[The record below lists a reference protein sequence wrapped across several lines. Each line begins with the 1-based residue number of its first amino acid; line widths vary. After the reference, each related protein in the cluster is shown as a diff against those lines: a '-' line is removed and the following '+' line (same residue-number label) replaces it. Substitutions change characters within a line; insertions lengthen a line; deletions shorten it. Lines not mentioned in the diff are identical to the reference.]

1 MIQAELRIAAGNR
14 LGSSIPLPQG
24 KFLVGREE
32 DCHLRPN
39 SDLVSRHHCVFTVDD
54 FSVRLRDLGST
65 NGTFVNGER
74 LKGAVMLKQGDRVL
88 IGKLD
93 FEVIMKEAA
102 AAPPSPGVDTVMIAG
117 SPEASS
123 VSTQFSMPVVNLT
136 KTIDDSNFVNPA
148 ALAVPASPAPAPPAP
163 VPVAEVVPASADTQ
177 MLTQQGMMQPGMM
190 PPGYGMPVGYPQQ
203 PYMQNPY
210 GYPGYPQQMPM
221 GGYYGQ
227 PMGYPQMPPQMMP
240 PGYGM
245 PQQGM
250 MMPQQPMPEAPPEA
264 PAAPSASSLGVKLP
278 DPATSGAKDPPPA
291 APAAAPASVAGS
303 PVVHIPTAAADII
316 KQYQTRR

>member
-1 MIQAELRIAAGNR
+1 MIQAELRIAAGKQQGN
-14 LGSSIPLPQG
+14 SISLPQG

-74 LKGAVMLKQGDRVL
+74 LKGAVILKPGDRVL

-93 FEVIMKEAA
+93 FEVVIQEGAA
-102 AAPPSPGVDTVMIAG
+102 AAPGTSSVDTVMIAG
-117 SPEASS
+117 SPEAASA
-123 VSTQFSMPVVNLT
+123 STQFAMPVVDLMG
-136 KTIDDSNFVNPA
+136 A
-148 ALAVPASPAPAPPAP
+148 APQPQASQPQASQTVSLEAPVTLPPATP
-163 VPVAEVVPASADTQ
+163 TADTQ
-177 MLTQQGMMQPGMM
+177 MMPMQQPGMM

-203 PYMQNPY
+203 QYMPQY
-210 GYPGYPQQMPM
+210 GYPQYPQQMPQMPM

-227 PMGYPQMPPQMMP
+227 PMGYPQMPMQMPMGQMMP

-245 PQQGM
+245 PQQPMAAPEPEPVAAAGGKV
-250 MMPQQPMPEAPPEA
+250 MPE
-264 PAAPSASSLGVKLP
+264 VRLP
-278 DPATSGAKDPPPA
+278 DPATSGAKEPPA
-291 APAAAPASVAGS
+291 PAPQPAAVAGAPA
-303 PVVHIPTAAADII
+303 VHIPSAAADII

>member
-74 LKGAVMLKQGDRVL
+74 LKGAVMLRQGDRVL

-93 FEVIMKEAA
+93 FEVIMKEAV

-136 KTIDDSNFVNPA
+136 KTIDESGFVNPA
-148 ALAVPASPAPAPPAP
+148 AAAVPMSPSAAAPAT
-163 VPVAEVVPASADTQ
+163 VPTAEVVPANADTQ

-227 PMGYPQMPPQMMP
+227 PMGYPQMQPQMMP

-250 MMPQQPMPEAPPEA
+250 MMPQQPVPEATPET
-264 PAAPSASSLGVKLP
+264 PAASSASSLGVKLP

>member
-1 MIQAELRIAAGNR
+1 MIQAELRIAAGNKQ
-14 LGSSIPLPQG
+14 GNSIPLPQG

-54 FSVRLRDLGST
+54 FSIRLRDLGST

-74 LKGAVMLKQGDRVL
+74 LKGAVNLKAGDRVL

-93 FEVIMKEAA
+93 LEVMIQEASDVV
-102 AAPPSPGVDTVMIAG
+102 PSASSVETVMIAG

-123 VSTQFSMPVVNLT
+123 ASTQFAMPVLDLT
-136 KTIDDSNFVNPA
+136 TMIQAP
-148 ALAVPASPAPAPPAP
+148 ALAPTLSPEAPAYAAAP
-163 VPVAEVVPASADTQ
+163 SMVPASAETQ
-177 MLTQQGMMQPGMM
+177 MMPQQAGMM

-203 PYMQNPY
+203 QPYMQQNPY
-210 GYPGYPQQMPM
+210 GYPGYPPQMQMPQMPM

-227 PMGYPQMPPQMMP
+227 PMGYPQMQMPMGQMMP
-240 PGYGM
+240 QGYGM

-250 MMPQQPMPEAPPEA
+250 MPQQMPVEEA
-264 PAAPSASSLGVKLP
+264 PAAPSPTSSGLDVKLP
-278 DPATSGAKDPPPA
+278 DPTTSGAKEPAPP
-291 APAAAPASVAGS
+291 APAAAAVPGAAPAI
-303 PVVHIPTAAADII
+303 HIPTAAADII
-316 KQYQTRR
+316 KQYQNRR

>member
-1 MIQAELRIAAGNR
+1 MIQAELRIAAGKQQGN
-14 LGSSIPLPQG
+14 SISLPQG

-74 LKGAVMLKQGDRVL
+74 LKGAVILKPGDRVL

-93 FEVIMKEAA
+93 FEVVIQEGAA
-102 AAPPSPGVDTVMIAG
+102 ATPGTSSIDTVMIAG
-117 SPEASS
+117 SPEAASA
-123 VSTQFSMPVVNLT
+123 STQFAMPVVDLT
-136 KTIDDSNFVNPA
+136 GGAPLPSPSQTVSMEAPV
-148 ALAVPASPAPAPPAP
+148 AVPPAPAPA
-163 VPVAEVVPASADTQ
+163 ADTQ
-177 MLTQQGMMQPGMM
+177 MMPMQQPGMM

-203 PYMQNPY
+203 QYMPQY
-210 GYPGYPQQMPM
+210 GYPQYPQQMPM
-221 GGYYGQ
+221 GGFYGQ
-227 PMGYPQMPPQMMP
+227 PMGYPQMPMQMPMGQMMP

-245 PQQGM
+245 PQQ
-250 MMPQQPMPEAPPEA
+250 PMAAPEPE
-264 PAAPSASSLGVKLP
+264 PAAAGGKILPEVRLP
-278 DPATSGAKDPPPA
+278 DPATSGAKEPPPPA
-291 APAAAPASVAGS
+291 PQPAAVAGAPA
-303 PVVHIPTAAADII
+303 VHIPSAAADII

>member
-14 LGSSIPLPQG
+14 QGSSITLPQG

-65 NGTFVNGER
+65 NGTFVNGDR
-74 LKGAVMLKQGDRVL
+74 LKGAVMLKKGDRVV

-93 FEVIMKEAA
+93 FEVMIQETVAS
-102 AAPPSPGVDTVMIAG
+102 PPASGIDTVMIAG
-117 SPEASS
+117 SPEAASA
-123 VSTQFSMPVVNLT
+123 STQFSMPVVNLT
-136 KTIDDSNFVNPA
+136 KTVEHSGFINSSEEM
-148 ALAVPASPAPAPPAP
+148 AVPASQS
-163 VPVAEVVPASADTQ
+163 VPTPETVLASADTQ
-177 MLTQQGMMQPGMM
+177 MLAQQGMMQPGMM
-190 PPGYGMPVGYPQQ
+190 PPGYGVPVGYPQQ

-210 GYPGYPQQMPM
+210 GYPSYPQQMPM

-227 PMGYPQMPPQMMP
+227 PMGYPQMPQQMMP
-240 PGYGM
+240 TGYGM

-250 MMPQQPMPEAPPEA
+250 MMPQQQMPEAQPETS
-264 PAAPSASSLGVKLP
+264 AAPSAASLGVKLP

-291 APAAAPASVAGS
+291 APAAGPSTVAGS
-303 PVVHIPTAAADII
+303 AVVHIPTAAADII

>member
-74 LKGAVMLKQGDRVL
+74 LKGAVMLRQGDRVL

-93 FEVIMKEAA
+93 FEVIMKEAV

-136 KTIDDSNFVNPA
+136 KTIDESGFVNPA
-148 ALAVPASPAPAPPAP
+148 AMEMPVSPPSAVQAP
-163 VPVAEVVPASADTQ
+163 VPAAEVVPASADTQ

-210 GYPGYPQQMPM
+210 GYPGYPPQMPM

-227 PMGYPQMPPQMMP
+227 PMGYPQMPQQMMP

-245 PQQGM
+245 PQQGG

-264 PAAPSASSLGVKLP
+264 PAAPSSSSLGVKLP
-278 DPATSGAKDPPPA
+278 DPATSGAKEPPPA
-291 APAAAPASVAGS
+291 APAAAPATVAGS

>member
-1 MIQAELRIAAGNR
+1 MIQAELRIAAGNKQ
-14 LGSSIPLPQG
+14 GSSISLPQG

-74 LKGAVMLKQGDRVL
+74 LKGAVILKPGDRVL

-93 FEVIMKEAA
+93 FEVMIQAA
-102 AAPPSPGVDTVMIAG
+102 TSAALPAQSSVETVMIAG
-117 SPEASS
+117 TPEAASS
-123 VSTQFSMPVVNLT
+123 STQFAMPVLDLT
-136 KTIDDSNFVNPA
+136 SAMPVAPA
-148 ALAVPASPAPAPPAP
+148 AAVPAQEMPAL
-163 VPVAEVVPASADTQ
+163 VAASADTQ
-177 MLTQQGMMQPGMM
+177 MIPQQQPGMM

-203 PYMQNPY
+203 QQFMQNPY
-210 GYPGYPQQMPM
+210 GYPGYPPQMQMPQMPM

-227 PMGYPQMPPQMMP
+227 PMGYPQMPMGQMMP

-245 PQQGM
+245 PQQQM
-250 MMPQQPMPEAPPEA
+250 MTQQPMMTEEA
-264 PAAPSASSLGVKLP
+264 PAASSGGGMDVKLP
-278 DPATSGAKDPPPA
+278 DPASTGAKAPPPPA
-291 APAAAPASVAGS
+291 PPAPLADGATPAI
-303 PVVHIPTAAADII
+303 HIPTAAADII
-316 KQYQTRR
+316 KKYQSRR

>member
-1 MIQAELRIAAGNR
+1 MIQAELQIAAGNR
-14 LGSSIPLPQG
+14 QGSSIPLPQG

-74 LKGAVMLKQGDRVL
+74 LKGAVMLKQGDRVV

-93 FEVIMKEAA
+93 FVVVLKANVST
-102 AAPPSPGVDTVMIAG
+102 PPASGIDTVMIAG
-117 SPEASS
+117 SPEAASA
-123 VSTQFSMPVVNLT
+123 STQFSMPVVNLT
-136 KTIDDSNFVNPA
+136 KTIEQSGFINSEEQA
-148 ALAVPASPAPAPPAP
+148 APATQQAP
-163 VPVAEVVPASADTQ
+163 SPEMVPASADTQ
-177 MLTQQGMMQPGMM
+177 MLPQQGMMQPGMM

-210 GYPGYPQQMPM
+210 GYPNYPQQMPM

-227 PMGYPQMPPQMMP
+227 PMGYPQMPQQMMP

-250 MMPQQPMPEAPPEA
+250 MMPQQQMPEAPPET
-264 PAAPSASSLGVKLP
+264 PAASAASALGVKLP
-278 DPATSGAKDPPPA
+278 DPATSGAKEPPPA
-291 APAAAPASVAGS
+291 APASAPSTVAGS

>member
-1 MIQAELRIAAGNR
+1 MIQAELRIATGKQQ
-14 LGSSIPLPQG
+14 GSSIPLPQG

-74 LKGAVMLKQGDRVL
+74 LKGAVILKPGDRVL

-93 FEVIMKEAA
+93 FEVQIREGATAA
-102 AAPPSPGVDTVMIAG
+102 VSPSSIDTVMIAG
-117 SPEASS
+117 SAEAASA
-123 VSTQFSMPVVNLT
+123 STQFAMPVVDVQGNL
-136 KTIDDSNFVNPA
+136 VG
-148 ALAVPASPAPAPPAP
+148 SPPGPVIAPPSAP
-163 VPVAEVVPASADTQ
+163 VADASQITPAVSPSADTQ
-177 MLTQQGMMQPGMM
+177 MMSQQPGMM

-203 PYMQNPY
+203 PYMQAPY
-210 GYPGYPQQMPM
+210 GYPGYPPQMPM

-227 PMGYPQMPPQMMP
+227 PMGYPQMPMGQMMP

-245 PQQGM
+245 
-250 MMPQQPMPEAPPEA
+250 QQPMAMPQEAE
-264 PAAPSASSLGVKLP
+264 
-278 DPATSGAKDPPPA
+278 A
-291 APAAAPASVAGS
+291 APAASSGTPEIRLPDPTMTGAKEPPPPAPQPAAVAGAPA
-303 PVVHIPTAAADII
+303 VHIPTAAADII
-316 KQYQTRR
+316 KQYMNRR

>member
-1 MIQAELRIAAGNR
+1 MIQAELRIAAGNKQ
-14 LGSSIPLPQG
+14 GNSISLPQG

-39 SDLVSRHHCVFTVDD
+39 SDLVSRHHCVFTVDE

-65 NGTFVNGER
+65 NGTFVNGQR
-74 LKGAVMLKQGDRVL
+74 LVGAVNLKPGDRVL

-93 FEVIMKEAA
+93 FEVLIQEATSAIPAVTPA
-102 AAPPSPGVDTVMIAG
+102 AEVETVMIAG
-117 SPEASS
+117 SPEAASA
-123 VSTQFSMPVVNLT
+123 STQFAMPVLDLT
-136 KTIDDSNFVNPA
+136 GEVPSTSTVSFPA
-148 ALAVPASPAPAPPAP
+148 AATP
-163 VPVAEVVPASADTQ
+163 VPPTADTQ
-177 MLTQQGMMQPGMM
+177 LLNQQPGMM

-203 PYMQNPY
+203 QPYMQQNPY
-210 GYPGYPQQMPM
+210 GYPGYPQQMPQMQMPQMPM

-227 PMGYPQMPPQMMP
+227 PMYPQMQMPQMMP

-250 MMPQQPMPEAPPEA
+250 MPQQMMPVEEPAPAPPTG
-264 PAAPSASSLGVKLP
+264 SSLEVKLP
-278 DPATSGAKDPPPA
+278 EPSSTGAKAPPPPVAPVPGVPGA
-291 APAAAPASVAGS
+291 APVL
-303 PVVHIPTAAADII
+303 HIPTAAADII

>member
-1 MIQAELRIAAGNR
+1 MIQAELRIATGNKQ
-14 LGSSIPLPQG
+14 GSSIPLPQG

-74 LKGAVMLKQGDRVL
+74 LKGAVNLKAGDRVL

-93 FEVIMKEAA
+93 FEVMLQEGSSVLPQSA
-102 AAPPSPGVDTVMIAG
+102 SGVETVMIAG

-123 VSTQFSMPVVNLT
+123 TSTQFAMPVLDLSAT
-136 KTIDDSNFVNPA
+136 MPLS
-148 ALAVPASPAPAPPAP
+148 ASTTPVTESAPAP
-163 VPVAEVVPASADTQ
+163 VMVPAGAETQ
-177 MLTQQGMMQPGMM
+177 MMPPAGMM

-203 PYMQNPY
+203 PYPQQQPYMQNPY
-210 GYPGYPQQMPM
+210 GYPGYPPQMQMPQMQMPM

-227 PMGYPQMPPQMMP
+227 PMGYPQMQMPMGQMMP

-245 PQQGM
+245 PQQR
-250 MMPQQPMPEAPPEA
+250 MPQQFPVDESSDSSPP
-264 PAAPSASSLGVKLP
+264 ASGSGLDVKLP
-278 DPATSGAKDPPPA
+278 EPSATGAKEPAPPA
-291 APAAAPASVAGS
+291 APAAAVPGAAPA
-303 PVVHIPTAAADII
+303 VHIPTAAADII
-316 KQYQTRR
+316 KQYQNRR

>member
-93 FEVIMKEAA
+93 FEVVMKEAV

-117 SPEASS
+117 SPDSAS

-136 KTIDDSNFVNPA
+136 KTIDDSGFVNPA
-148 ALAVPASPAPAPPAP
+148 EAAGQAPPAPAPVAEP
-163 VPVAEVVPASADTQ
+163 VPVPSSADTQ

-210 GYPGYPQQMPM
+210 GYPSYPQQMPM

-227 PMGYPQMPPQMMP
+227 PMGYPQMPQQMMP

-245 PQQGM
+245 PQPGM
-250 MMPQQPMPEAPPEA
+250 MMPQQPMPEAAPEA

-278 DPATSGAKDPPPA
+278 DPATSGAKEPPPA
-291 APAAAPASVAGS
+291 APAAAPSSVAGS

>member
-1 MIQAELRIAAGNR
+1 MIQAELRIAAGNKQ
-14 LGSSIPLPQG
+14 GNSIPLPQG
-24 KFLVGREE
+24 KFIVGREE
-32 DCHLRPN
+32 DCHLRSN

-74 LKGAVMLKQGDRVL
+74 LKGAVNLKAGDRVL

-93 FEVIMKEAA
+93 LEVMIQEASSET
-102 AAPPSPGVDTVMIAG
+102 PSVSSVETVMIAG

-123 VSTQFSMPVVNLT
+123 ASTQYAMPVLDLT
-136 KTIDDSNFVNPA
+136 TMNPA
-148 ALAVPASPAPAPPAP
+148 SAPPAP
-163 VPVAEVVPASADTQ
+163 EAPIYAAAPAMVPSATDPQ
-177 MLTQQGMMQPGMM
+177 QPGMM
-190 PPGYGMPVGYPQQ
+190 PPGYGMPVGNPQQQ
-203 PYMQNPY
+203 PYMQQNPY
-210 GYPGYPQQMPM
+210 GYPGYPPQMPM

-227 PMGYPQMPPQMMP
+227 PMGYPQMQMPMGQMMP

-250 MMPQQPMPEAPPEA
+250 MPQQMPLEEA
-264 PAAPSASSLGVKLP
+264 PAAPPSSGSGLEVKLP
-278 DPATSGAKDPPPA
+278 DPTTSGAKEPAPPA
-291 APAAAPASVAGS
+291 AAATAVPGAAV
-303 PVVHIPTAAADII
+303 PIHIPTAAADII

>member
-1 MIQAELRIAAGNR
+1 MIQAELRIAAGNKQ
-14 LGSSIPLPQG
+14 GSSISLPQG

-93 FEVIMKEAA
+93 FEVILQEDRSTMPA
-102 AAPPSPGVDTVMIAG
+102 SGVETVMIAG

-123 VSTQFSMPVVNLT
+123 ASTQFSMPVLNLS
-136 KTIDDSNFVNPA
+136 KTIDQGEFVDVA
-148 ALAVPASPAPAPPAP
+148 AGSLGPETPSAPEMVPAS
-163 VPVAEVVPASADTQ
+163 SDTQ
-177 MLTQQGMMQPGMM
+177 YMPQQPGMMPPGAM
-190 PPGYGMPVGYPQQ
+190 PPGYGMPVGYPQQQQ

-210 GYPGYPQQMPM
+210 GYPGYPQQMPQMPM

-227 PMGYPQMPPQMMP
+227 PMGYPQMQMPQQMMP

-245 PQQGM
+245 PQSGM
-250 MMPQQPMPEAPPEA
+250 MMPQQMMPEAAPEA
-264 PAAPSASSLGVKLP
+264 RATPASNSVDVRLP
-278 DPATSGAKDPPPA
+278 DPATSGAKAPPPPA
-291 APAAAPASVAGS
+291 AAPPAVEGAPPA
-303 PVVHIPTAAADII
+303 VHIPTAAADII

>member
-1 MIQAELRIAAGNR
+1 MIQAELRIAAGNKQ
-14 LGSSIPLPQG
+14 GSSIALPQG

-74 LKGAVMLKQGDRVL
+74 LKGAVVLKQGDRVL

-93 FEVIMKEAA
+93 FEVLLQEGSSTLPA
-102 AAPPSPGVDTVMIAG
+102 SSVETVMIAG
-117 SPEASS
+117 SQEAASA
-123 VSTQFSMPVVNLT
+123 STQFAMPVLNLNST
-136 KTIDDSNFVNPA
+136 VSQSEFLGAEAAIPEAAVTLPA
-148 ALAVPASPAPAPPAP
+148 PEMVPAG
-163 VPVAEVVPASADTQ
+163 ADTQ
-177 MLTQQGMMQPGMM
+177 MMPQQSGML

-203 PYMQNPY
+203 QPFMQNPY
-210 GYPGYPQQMPM
+210 GYPGYPPQMPQM
-221 GGYYGQ
+221 QMPYYGQ
-227 PMGYPQMPPQMMP
+227 PMGYPQMQMPQQMMP

-250 MMPQQPMPEAPPEA
+250 MPQQMQPEPTPEA
-264 PAAPSASSLGVKLP
+264 PAPASGGLGVKLP
-278 DPATSGAKDPPPA
+278 DPATSGAKAPPPPPA
-291 APAAAPASVAGS
+291 AAAAVPGAAPA
-303 PVVHIPTAAADII
+303 VHIPTAAADII

>member
-1 MIQAELRIAAGNR
+1 MIQAELRIAAGNKQ
-14 LGSSIPLPQG
+14 GSTIPLPQG
-24 KFLVGREE
+24 KFLIGREE

-74 LKGAVMLKQGDRVL
+74 LKGAVMLKAGDRVV

-93 FEVIMKEAA
+93 VEVVLREASSP
-102 AAPPSPGVDTVMIAG
+102 APQGSVETVMIAG
-117 SPEASS
+117 SPESS
-123 VSTQFSMPVVNLT
+123 SASTQFAMPVVNLPGQT
-136 KTIDDSNFVNPA
+136 PVDATTSE
-148 ALAVPASPAPAPPAP
+148 PPIYP
-163 VPVAEVVPASADTQ
+163 TVSLNETQ
-177 MLTQQGMMQPGMM
+177 PMYPPPGGGMLQAPGM
-190 PPGYGMPVGYPQQ
+190 PPVNYGMPMGYPQQQ

-210 GYPGYPQQMPM
+210 GYPGYPPAQMPM

-227 PMGYPQMPPQMMP
+227 PMGYPQAPMGQMLP

-245 PQQGM
+245 PQP
-250 MMPQQPMPEAPPEA
+250 MMPMAPPELV
-264 PAAPSASSLGVKLP
+264 PSDATADKDALGVRLP
-278 DPATSGAKDPPPA
+278 DPSTTGAKESAP
-291 APAAAPASVAGS
+291 PAAAPAAVAGA

>member
-14 LGSSIPLPQG
+14 QGSSIPLPQG

-93 FEVIMKEAA
+93 FEVLLKEAV
-102 AAPPSPGVDTVMIAG
+102 AAPPASGVDTVMIAG
-117 SPEASS
+117 SPEAASA
-123 VSTQFSMPVVNLT
+123 STQFSMPVVNLT
-136 KTIDDSNFVNPA
+136 KTIEQSGFVNPA
-148 ALAVPASPAPAPPAP
+148 DVMTEPAMQQAPAPEIVSAN
-163 VPVAEVVPASADTQ
+163 ADTQ
-177 MLTQQGMMQPGMM
+177 MLTQQPGMMPPGMM

-227 PMGYPQMPPQMMP
+227 PMGYPQMPQQMMP

-250 MMPQQPMPEAPPEA
+250 MMPQQQPMPEPQPEA
-264 PAAPSASSLGVKLP
+264 PAASSNSSLGVKLP
-278 DPATSGAKDPPPA
+278 DPATSGAKEPPPA

>member
-1 MIQAELRIAAGNR
+1 MIQADLRIAAGNKQ
-14 LGSSIPLPQG
+14 GSSISLPQG

-74 LKGAVMLKQGDRVL
+74 LKGAVILKQGDRVL

-93 FEVIMKEAA
+93 FEVMLQDVSSASIPASSVE
-102 AAPPSPGVDTVMIAG
+102 TVMIAG

-123 VSTQFSMPVVNLT
+123 ASTQYAMPVLDLT
-136 KTIDDSNFVNPA
+136 VPASQSPFPA
-148 ALAVPASPAPAPPAP
+148 AAAAPEAVPAQAM
-163 VPVAEVVPASADTQ
+163 VPAGADTQ
-177 MLTQQGMMQPGMM
+177 MISQPGMM
-190 PPGYGMPVGYPQQ
+190 PPGYGMPVGYPQQQQ

-210 GYPGYPQQMPM
+210 GYPGYPQQMPQMQMPM

-227 PMGYPQMPPQMMP
+227 PMQPMGYPQMQMPMGQMLP

-245 PQQGM
+245 PQQMMPQPQM
-250 MMPQQPMPEAPPEA
+250 MMPEAAPEA
-264 PAAPSASSLGVKLP
+264 PAPASGGLDVKLP
-278 DPATSGAKDPPPA
+278 DPSTSGAKEPPPP
-291 APAAAPASVAGS
+291 APAAAAVPGSAPAI
-303 PVVHIPTAAADII
+303 HIPTAAADII
-316 KQYQTRR
+316 KKYQTRR

>member
-93 FEVIMKEAA
+93 FEVILKEAV

-117 SPEASS
+117 SPESSS

-136 KTIDDSNFVNPA
+136 KTIDESGFVNPDEVLA
-148 ALAVPASPAPAPPAP
+148 APQAAA
-163 VPVAEVVPASADTQ
+163 PVAEPVPASADTQ

-210 GYPGYPQQMPM
+210 GYPGYPPQQMPM

-227 PMGYPQMPPQMMP
+227 PMGYPQMPQQMMP

-250 MMPQQPMPEAPPEA
+250 MMPQQPMPMPEPEPEA
-264 PAAPSASSLGVKLP
+264 PAASAASSLGVKLP
-278 DPATSGAKDPPPA
+278 DPATSGAKEPQPA
-291 APAAAPASVAGS
+291 APAATPGSVAGS

>member
-1 MIQAELRIAAGNR
+1 MIQAELRIAAGKQQ
-14 LGSSIPLPQG
+14 GSSIPLPQG

-74 LKGAVMLKQGDRVL
+74 LKGAVILKAGDRVL

-93 FEVIMKEAA
+93 FEVVIQEGAA
-102 AAPPSPGVDTVMIAG
+102 AVVPGSSSVDTVMIAG
-117 SPEASS
+117 SPEAAST
-123 VSTQFSMPVVNLT
+123 STQFAMPVVDLT
-136 KTIDDSNFVNPA
+136 GAASEPSPSQTVSMEAPVELQAPA
-148 ALAVPASPAPAPPAP
+148 APP
-163 VPVAEVVPASADTQ
+163 ADTQ
-177 MLTQQGMMQPGMM
+177 MMPQQQPGMM

-203 PYMQNPY
+203 YMQPQY
-210 GYPGYPQQMPM
+210 GYPGYPQQMPQMPM

-227 PMGYPQMPPQMMP
+227 PMGYPQMQMPMQMPMGQMMP

-245 PQQGM
+245 PQQPM
-250 MMPQQPMPEAPPEA
+250 AMPQEPEPEPVA
-264 PAAPSASSLGVKLP
+264 VSSGSPGVRLP
-278 DPATSGAKDPPPA
+278 DPSTSGAKEPPPPA
-291 APAAAPASVAGS
+291 PQPAAVAGAPA
-303 PVVHIPTAAADII
+303 VHIPSAAADII
-316 KQYQTRR
+316 KQYMNRR